1 MPRDPKKSSHR
12 SSDPKK
18 RSHCSREGERSSPE
32 RKHRSS
38 PKDDAQ
44 KRVKDTAKTVE
55 NGAGK
60 AYDAIADLFGG
71 EKELNRT
78 IRRYNPA
85 FYEFADQTFLKNF
98 GLPNKPSKF
107 LLFIIALALL
117 QSFVPLFQWPL
128 DFVARWLGFVF
139 LFGSGTE
146 ELRAGFESS
155 RKANKIKSLLTVFL
169 ILSALQLIP
178 NFLFDTYYHF
188 GALWAFFLPVILF
201 ITPFKENPDQT
212 IASMFCDTFFS
223 SFSMGLG
230 SLIPYSLQG
239 ENAQNMAILS
249 GGIVAVLFWVGYLES
264 VAAYVTVW
272 CFLALSTVNTL
283 GETFVAKDESSS
295 GFFRQMKIWHNLM
308 AIWLWRYLISAIEG
322 IAIPGIVSV
331 IGLIQYYLPSYF
343 LWMTGFMFAMLMTKK
358 TEKRHRADT
367 WYAKWLIGVSKA
379 TSPTSTPR
387 ASSGSGSGGDGRS
400 SGRSSKRSRESGD
413 RSKRPSG
420 SDRHRSSRSE
430 KDRKRSK

>member
-1 MPRDPKKSSHR
+1 MPSDPKRRRHR
-12 SSDPKK
+12 STDPKK
-18 RSHCSREGERSSPE
+18 RSRESREDESAE

-44 KRVKDTAKTVE
+44 RKVKDTAKTVGS
-55 NGAGK
+55 GAGK
-60 AYDAIADLFGG
+60 AYDTIADLFGG

-78 IRRYNPA
+78 IRRYNPT
-85 FYEFADQTFLKNF
+85 FYEFADKTCLKNF

-117 QSFVPLFQWPL
+117 QSFIPLFQWPL

-146 ELRAGFESS
+146 ELKLGFESS
-155 RKANKIKSLLTVFL
+155 RKANKIKSLLTIFL

-188 GALWAFFLPVILF
+188 GALWSFFLPVILF
-201 ITPFKENPDQT
+201 ITPFKETPDQT
-212 IASMFCDTFFS
+212 IASIICDTFFS
-223 SFSMGLG
+223 SFSMVLG
-230 SLIPYSLQG
+230 SLIPDSMQG
-239 ENAQNMAILS
+239 ENTQNMAILV
-249 GGIVAVLFWVGYLES
+249 GGVVALLFWVGYLGS

-272 CFLALSTVNTL
+272 CFLALSTINIL
-283 GETFVAKDESSS
+283 GETFIAKDESSS

-322 IAIPGIVSV
+322 ISIPGIISV

-358 TEKRHRADT
+358 IEKRH
-367 WYAKWLIGVSKA
+367 VSSLLA
-379 TSPTSTPR
+379 
-387 ASSGSGSGGDGRS
+387 
-400 SGRSSKRSRESGD
+400 
-413 RSKRPSG
+413 
-420 SDRHRSSRSE
+420 
-430 KDRKRSK
+430 